1 MEANMNLYLVERTD
15 TVGYDEYLG
24 MIVAAASEDA
34 ARMIHPSAYKP
45 LDQADALHCIQESV
59 SCFEND
65 RNRRSTYWVFLE
77 HTSTLRVTLVGTTHL
92 APCILLLDFNAG

>member
-1 MEANMNLYLVERTD
+1 MNLYLVERID
-15 TVGYDEYLG
+15 TVGWDEYSG

-34 ARMIHPSAYKP
+34 ARLVHPSAYKP
-45 LDQADALHCIQESV
+45 LDKADALNCIQESAW
-59 SCFEND
+59 CFEND

-77 HTSTLRVTLVGTTHL
+77 HTSSLRVTLVGTTHL